1 MTKYFL
7 YIRKSTDEANRQVT
21 SLDAQRRELRELIRR
36 EHLSVVGEVEESRT
50 AKEPGRPLFNSVLAR
65 IEQGEADGLLCW
77 DIDRLYRNPV
87 DEGRVRWMLQRGVIK
102 SIRTPIRSYSPADAG
117 LLIAVEGGRTT
128 DFIIHHKRDVA
139 RGVKEKLL
147 RGEWPGNRPEAYL
160 YDHDR
165 HNIVPDP
172 KSAKFVRQIFAEF
185 SSGTRTL
192 QWVSERFA
200 ERGIVRKSGKP
211 WSKSQTQRFLT
222 NDLYIGIMVWNGE
235 PFEGKFKPLI
245 THELFTK
252 VGEVLKNRSR
262 PRHTRKGHHFAFRG
276 LFHCSCGS
284 MITAQWCKGHGG
296 MYRYYRCSK
305 KNGPCSERY
314 LQEKA
319 VTEQCLEKIR
329 SLAISSEE
337 ASLLRTLTEET
348 LTRNGKAVETANA
361 EVITNLASVQAK
373 LNKLTRAYLDD
384 LIDEEGF
391 RAAKANLVTE
401 KTALKHEKVRLQ
413 KTGTTSWFE
422 PMMGLIKALETA
434 GNVREAKSPDEIAPL
449 VQKVGLNLL
458 ISRKKVSF
466 ELAPPF
472 DFASVFLAE
481 TRGSFNTR
489 PTPQIALS
497 GTRTIWCSGQDLN
510 LHAFRQRLLRPSC
523 MPIPPPEQ
531 PTIRS

>member
-1 MTKYFL
+1 MKSAPKFFL
-7 YIRKSTDEANRQVT
+7 YVRKSTDEANRQVT
-21 SLDAQRRELRELIRR
+21 SLDAQRRELREFIKR
-36 EHLSVVGEVEESRT
+36 ERLSVVEEIEESRT

-102 SIRTPIRSYSPADAG
+102 SIRTPTRSYSPADAG
-117 LLIAVEGGRTT
+117 LLIAVEGGRAT

-147 RGEWPGNRPEAYL
+147 RGEWPGGRPEGYL

-165 HNIVPDP
+165 RNIVPDP
-172 KSAKFVRQIFAEF
+172 KSAKFIQQIFEEF
-185 SSGTRTL
+185 STGGHSL

-200 ERGIVRKSGKP
+200 ERGIVRGKSGKP

-235 PFEGKFKPLI
+235 PFEGKYKPLI
-245 THELFTK
+245 THELFRK

-284 MITAQWCKGHGG
+284 MITAQWGKGHGG
-296 MYRYYRCSK
+296 LYRYYRCSK
-305 KNGPCSERY
+305 KDGVCDERY

-348 LTRNGKAVETANA
+348 LTRNGKAIETANA

-384 LIDEEGF
+384 LIDEEDF

-401 KTALKHEKVRLQ
+401 KTSLKHEKTRLQ
-413 KTGTTSWFE
+413 RTGTTSWFE
-422 PMMGLIKALETA
+422 PMMGLINTLELAGKAE
-434 GNVREAKSPDEIAPL
+434 EAKSPDEIAPL
-449 VQKVGLNLL
+449 VQRTGLNLL

-466 ELAPPF
+466 DLAPPF
-472 DFASVFLAE
+472 DFASEFLAE
-481 TRGSFNTR
+481 TRVSFNSR
-489 PTPQIALS
+489 PVPQVDTL
-497 GTRTIWCSGQDLN
+497 GTRTIWCR
-510 LHAFRQRLLRPSC
+510 LHDHFLTCVQPSVC
-523 MPIPPPEQ
+523 PIESSEFP
-531 PTIRS
+531 SV